1 MIDMEKILYAKV
13 ISIMD
18 KWDFSDAYSVTF
30 FVYSN
35 ECNEYKGKKYLTEFN
50 ISLNNNKY
58 FEEHY
63 NPYEEF
69 HLPTSK
75 PIDKMHSDQRWNFA
89 YLEMV
94 EFKIFDHEMYDIIF
108 DWYEQMSIFDIG
120 VQEPDSFP
128 NGYLEIV
135 DLITSVAKR
144 IQENEY
150 IKNKCGRYI
159 PIIIQDYEFSNELI
173 EATKEANVHNE
184 AQVFLESGF

>member
-1 MIDMEKILYAKV
+1 MINLENIVYTKV

-18 KWDFSDAYSVTF
+18 SWDFSDAYSITF

-35 ECNEYKGKKYLTEFN
+35 ECFEYRGKKYLTEFN

-63 NPYEEF
+63 NPYQEI

-75 PIDKMHSDQRWNFA
+75 PIDKMHSEQRWNIA
-89 YLEMV
+89 YLEMN
-94 EFKIFDHEMYDIIF
+94 EFKIFDDEMYDIIF
-108 DWYEQMSIFDIG
+108 NWYEQIG
-120 VQEPDSFP
+120 VYNIGVKEFDYYP
-128 NGYLEIV
+128 NGFLEIV
-135 DLITSVAKR
+135 NLITCVAKK

-173 EATKEANVHNE
+173 EATEIANVHNE